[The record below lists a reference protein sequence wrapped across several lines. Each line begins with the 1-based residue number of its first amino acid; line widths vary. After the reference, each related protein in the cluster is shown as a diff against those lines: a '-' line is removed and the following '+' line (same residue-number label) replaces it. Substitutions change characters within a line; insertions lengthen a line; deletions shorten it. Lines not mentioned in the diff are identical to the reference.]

1 MFFSP
6 NTYFSKKYENT
17 SVTDES
23 GKVQCESA
31 SKKHVLILVIIFSV
45 IYDISS
51 IPARRTGSWCPIFST
66 NPPTYTHPNETD
78 PATQAHT
85 HRVHGSRR
93 LVSIAQDVR
102 CPWLKTGGE
111 VAIQRQKFQQSSA
124 LYVEKKQA
132 KKIRGWKKNK
142 QKNKQTRRAS
152 VQHDLQRRSLIST
165 GQKDLLCVTDLDQR

>member
-102 CPWLKTGGE
+102 CPWLKTGGGGCYTTSKIS
-111 VAIQRQKFQQSSA
+111 AIIGVVRR
-124 LYVEKKQA
+124 KKT
-132 KKIRGWKKNK
+132 GKKNTGMK
-142 QKNKQTRRAS
+142 KNTNKKTS
-152 VQHDLQRRSLIST
+152 KLGGPVCNMTFNVDHS
-165 GQKDLLCVTDLDQR
+165 